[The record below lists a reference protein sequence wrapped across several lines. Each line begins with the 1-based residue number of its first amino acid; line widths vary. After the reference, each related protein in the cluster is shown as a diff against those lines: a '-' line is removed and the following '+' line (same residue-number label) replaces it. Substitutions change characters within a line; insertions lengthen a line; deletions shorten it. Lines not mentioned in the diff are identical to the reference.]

1 LVRIQGTVGRR
12 RTRARKKR
20 KKVKAAAMEEIL
32 IPMTVF
38 GAIAAISI
46 AAFYFSYK
54 KRRIVYDAIK
64 VAIEKTGSVDATL
77 VEAIIRDKVGP
88 YADLRKGII
97 LVATAA
103 AFCVL
108 GWTIPDE
115 EALRPMLGV
124 AAFPGLIGLAYIA
137 FHFFAPREPIV

>member
-1 LVRIQGTVGRR
+1 MEAILVPI
-12 RTRARKKR
+12 A
-20 KKVKAAAMEEIL
+20 
-32 IPMTVF
+32 VF
-38 GAIAAISI
+38 AAIAAISI
-46 AAFYFSYK
+46 AAFYFSYR

-64 VAIEKTGSVDATL
+64 VAIEKTGTVDAAL

-97 LVATAA
+97 LVAVAA

-108 GWTIPDE
+108 GWTIPE
-115 EALRPMLGV
+115 EDAIRPMLGV
-124 AAFPGLIGLAYIA
+124 ASFPGLIGLAYIA